1 MTFSQSLWQSS
12 LDSRI
17 QFYHMTDFGILLVGT
32 EQSLYALDAK
42 TGEKLW
48 RRSVSSL
55 DETAITP
62 VPGTDLILI
71 SIDEGEKS
79 RLEAVDLLSGERLW
93 LSNKIKGDVMQLA
106 TDSDLV
112 AVISVKKAYGKVGQN
127 IERKPIVY
135 VFRLSDGEELWKKEL
150 SSSVQMMPSRFDSES
165 EVPFTLDNYRPP
177 LMLDGR
183 LYLFYEGVTSYDAQS
198 GDAREKD
205 EFKVNESG
213 LALTEADPIFDDK
226 YLYVSGRGKVR
237 AVNRKNFKV
246 EWEAKDLGVTS
257 EMAAISNILYV
268 RTGGRFTRIKDGE
281 TEEKGPF
288 GISAIDTKN
297 GKVLWRYKG
306 ADKGMTNFVFVDAN
320 TILIAD
326 KDDLIGLDALN
337 GKRIFKYEHKV
348 EEAQFVLVNNKN
360 QAVVGGRDEIAA
372 FDINKMLSFDSSASR
387 NSKEMEIWRVK
398 HKPPSRGIFR
408 VITGIALRAIAFYFR
423 YGGLA
428 TSFLNFSSAVH
439 SFMGGRWSGLQ
450 WRFSSFSLT
459 TLASTKSF
467 VSKQIKVFGIAA
479 RTPGLLSDSMK
490 IGAPS
495 IDRSSNFSKI
505 TPNDNPK
512 ENFFSKLDPAKRL
525 EKLSDYLLRQR
536 KISEIRGSYMYFYTD
551 LPKPFNRKGFVGV
564 NVDTGKD
571 ERFIALSEPDRRFIV
586 DENILYSADG
596 NRLQAFSFLSR

>member
-1 MTFSQSLWQSS
+1 MKIVFLLILICFLGFSLTFSQSLWQSS

-268 RTGGRFTRIKDGE
+268 RT
-281 TEEKGPF
+281 
-288 GISAIDTKN
+288 
-297 GKVLWRYKG
+297 
-306 ADKGMTNFVFVDAN
+306 
-320 TILIAD
+320 
-326 KDDLIGLDALN
+326 
-337 GKRIFKYEHKV
+337 
-348 EEAQFVLVNNKN
+348 
-360 QAVVGGRDEIAA
+360 
-372 FDINKMLSFDSSASR
+372 
-387 NSKEMEIWRVK
+387 
-398 HKPPSRGIFR
+398 
-408 VITGIALRAIAFYFR
+408 
-423 YGGLA
+423 
-428 TSFLNFSSAVH
+428 
-439 SFMGGRWSGLQ
+439 
-450 WRFSSFSLT
+450 
-459 TLASTKSF
+459 
-467 VSKQIKVFGIAA
+467 
-479 RTPGLLSDSMK
+479 
-490 IGAPS
+490 
-495 IDRSSNFSKI
+495 
-505 TPNDNPK
+505 
-512 ENFFSKLDPAKRL
+512 
-525 EKLSDYLLRQR
+525 
-536 KISEIRGSYMYFYTD
+536 
-551 LPKPFNRKGFVGV
+551 
-564 NVDTGKD
+564 
-571 ERFIALSEPDRRFIV
+571 
-586 DENILYSADG
+586 
-596 NRLQAFSFLSR
+596 